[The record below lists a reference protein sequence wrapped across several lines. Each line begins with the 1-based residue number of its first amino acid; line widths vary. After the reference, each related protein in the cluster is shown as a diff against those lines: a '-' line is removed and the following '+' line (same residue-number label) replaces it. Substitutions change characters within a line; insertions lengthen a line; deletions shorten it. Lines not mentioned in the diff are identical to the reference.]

1 MTRFVGHGRSEVT
14 LPEELVS
21 VEDHL
26 SGILNAL
33 PEAEPIEL
41 RLVDALGMV
50 LSDDLVSDVE
60 LPAFANSA
68 MDGYA
73 VVASDLV
80 DATQESP
87 TQLPVVGEVLAG
99 AGDLPVV
106 SSGRVVRIMTGAP
119 VPPGADAVVPV
130 EMTSGGRSQVA
141 FHRSVAP
148 GSNVRAPG
156 EDLQVGQGLVS
167 AGRRLSPAD
176 VALLSAA
183 GVTRV
188 RCLPP
193 PRVVVLS
200 SGDELVR
207 ADHQP
212 LPGQIR
218 DSNGP
223 MLSALVRA
231 AGGVPFSTG
240 IVPDD
245 RKALAHAFDTNSGH
259 ADLFVCTGGAS
270 AGTRDLIPDVLA
282 SLGDSVA
289 VKVAMKP
296 GMPQVRGR
304 VGRVPVVGLP
314 GNPVSAFV
322 SFEVFARPAI
332 RKLQGRRDV
341 ARPTITAIA
350 GEPLTAPPHKRGYVR
365 VSLSREAG
373 RWVATPTGAQGSNL
387 ITSIARADAL
397 AVVPE
402 DVTEIEK
409 GDEVVVQLLVE

>member
-1 MTRFVGHGRSEVT
+1 MTRFVGQGRTEVT
-14 LPEELVS
+14 DAAELVS

-26 SGILNAL
+26 AGILEGI

-41 RLVDALGMV
+41 RLVDALGLV
-50 LSDDLVSDVE
+50 LADDISSEVE
-60 LPAFANSA
+60 LPAFHNAA

-73 VVASDLV
+73 VVAGDLV
-80 DATQESP
+80 DATQEAP
-87 TQLPVVGEVLAG
+87 TALPVIGEVAAG
-99 AGDLPVV
+99 MQELPVV

-119 VPPGADAVVPV
+119 IPPGADAVVPV
-130 EMTSGGRSQVA
+130 ELTSGGRAQVA
-141 FHRSVAP
+141 FHTPAEV
-148 GSNVRAPG
+148 GQNVRGPG
-156 EDLQVGQGLVS
+156 EDIQVGSPIVT

-176 VALLSAA
+176 VALLAA
-183 GVTRV
+183 SGVTRV

-207 ADHQP
+207 AEDVP
-212 LPGQIR
+212 STGQIR

-223 MLSALVRA
+223 MLAALVRA

-240 IVPDD
+240 IVRDD
-245 RKALAHAFDTNSGH
+245 RKALMHAFDTNTGH

-270 AGTRDLIPDVLA
+270 AGTRDLMPDVIA
-282 SLGDSVA
+282 SLGESHS

-296 GMPQVRGR
+296 GMPQIRGR
-304 VGRVPVVGLP
+304 VGQVPVIGLP

-332 RKLQGRRDV
+332 RRLQGRRDV
-341 ARPTITAIA
+341 ARPTVRAVA
-350 GEPLTAPPHKRGYVR
+350 GEALTAPPHKRGYTRVR
-365 VSLSREAG
+365 LARDEG
-373 RWVATPTGAQGSNL
+373 RWVAHPTGPQGSHL
-387 ITSIARADAL
+387 ISSISRADGL

-402 DVTEIEK
+402 DAVEIAVGEQ
-409 GDEVVVQLLVE
+409 VVVHLLVD